1 MKRYCIHCNTS
12 FEETE
17 DTKYPIF
24 CKGCQKEVWFI
35 ETKKS
40 TAPAKM
46 VFVPAKSGEKNMK
59 KKICPTCGQEIKA
72 QSKKELRIKAL
83 KELGIDLNSCFSLS
97 FDDGE
102 TINQSDFND
111 SVSSVITNEYINTP
125 KLFRR
130 WIMAQTFRLLG
141 EDNDSWT
148 YNFNSKYNYMYQ
160 FKMLLEE
167 TKVLAKLEKTKD
179 ETYFERSF
187 IFTSEIIANVVQDY
201 INKLK
206 QLVKTQKVHKCKGRS
221 YVKVGRN
228 IFCDKVETKVFEPF
242 NAVVNS
248 IKNATSYSQIYNA
261 LKDFTSSPYFVKIE
275 AKKTWE
281 FTDAFKKAG
290 CFYTMMN
297 LFQFHH
303 CVIKGHNTEQS
314 IQYIKY
320 MLKDCYGYEFLG
332 LLKDVVAYNNF
343 SFKNRMKEIYSK

>member
-1 MKRYCIHCNTS
+1 MFGLLKL
-12 FEETE
+12 
-17 DTKYPIF
+17 
-24 CKGCQKEVWFI
+24 
-35 ETKKS
+35 KKS
-40 TAPAKM
+40 TALAKM
-46 VFVPAKSGEKNMK
+46 VFVPAKSIGERNM

-111 SVSSVITNEYINTP
+111 SVSSVITNEYINNP

-148 YNFNSKYNYMYQ
+148 YNFNHKYNYMYQ

-167 TKVLAKLEKTKD
+167 TKVLAKLEKTKN
-179 ETYFERSF
+179 EMYLERSS
-187 IFTSEIIANVVQDY
+187 IFTPEIIASVVQDY

-228 IFCDKVETKVFEPF
+228 IFCDEVETKVFEPF

-248 IKNATSYSQIYNA
+248 IKNATSYSQVYNA
-261 LKDFTSSPYFVKIE
+261 LKDFIKSPHFIRIE
-275 AKKTWE
+275 AKITWE

-297 LFQFHH
+297 LFQFHN
-303 CVIKGHNTEQS
+303 CVIKTYNTEQS
-314 IQYIKY
+314 IQYIRD
-320 MLKDCYGYEFLG
+320 MLGDCYGYEFLG
-332 LLKDVVAYNNF
+332 LLKDVIAYNNF
-343 SFKNRMKEIYSK
+343 SFKDRMKEIYSK